1 MFQDCESTFCNNVLM
16 TSTNKSKRKDEIDFN
31 AMFPICE
38 FKSSSSRLFKPKY
51 FAQNCFVKVLYIWA
65 KGIGI

>member
-1 MFQDCESTFCNNVLM
+1 M